1 MKTKE
6 YALEFATKWHKGQ
19 KRSDGKDYI
28 THPIAVAEIA
38 LELFKKYFGD
48 DYKEYDISTWETEL
62 YTTSVSHDL
71 VEDTDVTIEELEREF
86 GYSVARDVSSLSR
99 VKDETYFSFIQRLV
113 DYGSA
118 LALIVKLAD
127 LRHNMS
133 DLKEGSL
140 KDKYRFAEHAII
152 QELKDRFKN

>member
-1 MKTKE
+1 MKSEE

-38 LELFKKYFGD
+38 MELFREQWWENCA
-48 DYKEYDISTWETEL
+48 EYDLSDWETEL
-62 YTTSVSHDL
+62 YITAVLHDV

-86 GYSVARDVSSLSR
+86 GYSVARDVQSLSR

-113 DYGSA
+113 DYGSIFA
-118 LALIVKLAD
+118 LFVKLAD

-140 KDKYRFAEHAII
+140 KDKYRFAEHAIV
-152 QELKDRFKN
+152 QELKVRFKN